1 MCAHGRALVP
11 STSLSFYAVEPKY
24 LNLAATKN
32 KLQKTKGMKWK
43 LWSVPFLLVCWD
55 GQTDT
60 HTSHSPLYC
69 SVTEQCYSGLVLV
82 PLRREFRSGF
92 LAGQKLHP
100 AGESGYI
107 PRIRLYNLFIV
118 LSYSSCYMRGNRSN
132 QQLHE
137 INLSASEIVFYK
149 MPY

>member
-1 MCAHGRALVP
+1 MKGLV
-11 STSLSFYAVEPKY
+11 SSISI
-24 LNLAATKN
+24 
-32 KLQKTKGMKWK
+32 G
-43 LWSVPFLLVCWD
+43 LLRR
-55 GQTDT
+55 TDRHT
-60 HTSHSPLYC
+60 HTSRSPLCC

-107 PRIRLYNLFIV
+107 HKIRLYNLFSV
-118 LSYSSCYMRGNRSN
+118 LSCSSCYMRGNRSN

-149 MPY
+149 MRY